1 MSTAERDE
9 MLRQYKQV
17 LLIQEARKA
26 YTRFKALFERP
37 NLDNKSFEESE
48 IISLIKEILKKT
60 DDRIV
65 TGLPKETVLYRSRIV
80 DTIKMLNNET
90 TITVDEQD
98 NIKGFDKYDSKE
110 PPINISKGGRCNPA
124 GSSYLYLSESEYSA
138 CAEVRPMNKQ
148 ILSVAR
154 FEITKDLN
162 IVDFTASGN
171 FEEYNEEKG
180 YSVTMLLSEI
190 FSSFM
195 LPVYNDAEYALTQY
209 MSDFIR
215 KYGYDGICYYSSNT
229 GEKSYTIFNCCEDN
243 VDFLDSK
250 LVYNYMPRYNFYNL
264 SDGEKLVFAENDFSE
279 ISKSDVDD
287 MREKIRNQMR
297 INYCT
302 NKARRENNGQ
312 VKDADGE

>member
-1 MSTAERDE
+1 MSTAESDK
-9 MLRQYKQV
+9 MLRQYEQV
-17 LLIQEARKA
+17 FLIQKARIA
-26 YTRFKALFERP
+26 YTQFKALFERP

-48 IISLIKEILKKT
+48 IISLIKEILKES

-90 TITVDEQD
+90 TITVDEQ

-162 IVDFTASGN
+162 IVDFTAGGN

-180 YSVTMLLSEI
+180 YSVKMLLSEI

-195 LPVYNDAEYALTQY
+195 MPVYNDDEYALTQY
-209 MSDFIR
+209 ISDFIR
-215 KYGYDGICYYSSNT
+215 KYGYDGICYYSSST
-229 GEKSYTIFNCCEDN
+229 AEKSYTIFNCCEDN
-243 VDFLDSK
+243 VKFLDSK
-250 LVYNYMPRYNFYNL
+250 LVYNYMPQYNFYNL
-264 SDGEKLVFAENDFSE
+264 SDSEKLAFAENEFSE
-279 ISKSDVDD
+279 ISKKDVADL
-287 MREKIRNQMR
+287 RQKICRQMR
-297 INYCT
+297 NNYCSST
-302 NKARRENNGQ
+302 TRRKNNG
-312 VKDADGE
+312 

>member
-1 MSTAERDE
+1 MSTAEIDE
-9 MLRQYKQV
+9 MRRQWVQV
-17 LLIQEARKA
+17 FLIQEARIA

-48 IISLIKEILKKT
+48 IISLIKEILKES

-65 TGLPKETVLYRSRIV
+65 TVLPKETVLYRSRIV

-90 TITVDEQD
+90 TITVDEQ

-162 IVDFTASGN
+162 IVDFTAGGN

-180 YSVTMLLSEI
+180 YSVKMLLSEI

-195 LPVYNDAEYALTQY
+195 MPVYNDDEYALTQY
-209 MSDFIR
+209 ISDFIR
-215 KYGYDGICYYSSNT
+215 KYGYDGICYYSSST
-229 GEKSYTIFNCCEDN
+229 AEKSYTIFNCCEDN
-243 VDFLDSK
+243 VKFLDSK
-250 LVYNYMPRYNFYNL
+250 LVYNYMPQYNFYNL
-264 SDGEKLVFAENDFSE
+264 SDSEKLAFAENEFSE
-279 ISKSDVDD
+279 ISKKDVADL
-287 MREKIRNQMR
+287 RQKICRQMR
-297 INYCT
+297 NNYCSST
-302 NKARRENNGQ
+302 TRRKNNG
-312 VKDADGE
+312 

>member
-1 MSTAERDE
+1 MSTAEIDE
-9 MLRQYKQV
+9 MRRQWVQV
-17 LLIQEARKA
+17 FLIQEARIA

-48 IISLIKEILKKT
+48 IISLIKEILKES

-80 DTIKMLNNET
+80 DIIKMLNNKT

-98 NIKGFDKYDSKE
+98 NINGFDKYDSKE

-162 IVDFTASGN
+162 IVDFTAGGN

-190 FSSFM
+190 FS
-195 LPVYNDAEYALTQY
+195 
-209 MSDFIR
+209 
-215 KYGYDGICYYSSNT
+215 
-229 GEKSYTIFNCCEDN
+229 
-243 VDFLDSK
+243 
-250 LVYNYMPRYNFYNL
+250 
-264 SDGEKLVFAENDFSE
+264 
-279 ISKSDVDD
+279 
-287 MREKIRNQMR
+287 
-297 INYCT
+297 
-302 NKARRENNGQ
+302 
-312 VKDADGE
+312 

>member
-1 MSTAERDE
+1 MSTAEIDE
-9 MLRQYKQV
+9 MRRQWVQV
-17 LLIQEARKA
+17 LLFQEARKA

-37 NLDNKSFEESE
+37 NLGNKAFEESE
-48 IISLIKEILKKT
+48 IISLIKEILKNT

-154 FEITKDLN
+154 FKITKNLN
-162 IVDFTASGN
+162 IVDFTAGGN

-195 LPVYNDAEYALTQY
+195 MPVYNDDEYALTQY
-209 MSDFIR
+209 ISDFIR
-215 KYGYDGICYYSSNT
+215 KYGYDGICYYSSST
-229 GEKSYTIFNCCEDN
+229 AEKSYTIFNCCEDN
-243 VDFLDSK
+243 VKFLDSK
-250 LVYNYMPRYNFYNL
+250 LVYNYMPQYNFYNL
-264 SDGEKLVFAENDFSE
+264 SDSEKLAFAENEFSE
-279 ISKSDVDD
+279 ISKNDVADL
-287 MREKIRNQMR
+287 RQKICRQMR
-297 INYCT
+297 NNYCSST
-302 NKARRENNGQ
+302 TRRENNG
-312 VKDADGE
+312 

>member
-1 MSTAERDE
+1 MSTAEIDE
-9 MLRQYKQV
+9 MRRQWVQV
-17 LLIQEARKA
+17 FLIQEARIA

-48 IISLIKEILKKT
+48 IISLIKEILKES

-65 TGLPKETVLYRSRIV
+65 TVLPKETVLYRSRIV

-90 TITVDEQD
+90 TITVDEQ

-162 IVDFTASGN
+162 IVDFTAGGN

-195 LPVYNDAEYALTQY
+195 MPVYNDDEYALTQY
-209 MSDFIR
+209 ISDFIR
-215 KYGYDGICYYSSNT
+215 KYGYDGICYYSSST
-229 GEKSYTIFNCCEDN
+229 AEKSYTIFNCCEDN
-243 VDFLDSK
+243 VKFLDSK
-250 LVYNYMPRYNFYNL
+250 LVYNYMPQYNFYNL
-264 SDGEKLVFAENDFSE
+264 SDSEKLAFAENEFSE
-279 ISKSDVDD
+279 ISKNDVAYL
-287 MREKIRNQMR
+287 RQKICRQMR
-297 INYCT
+297 NNYCSST
-302 NKARRENNGQ
+302 TRRKNNG
-312 VKDADGE
+312 

>member
-1 MSTAERDE
+1 M
-9 MLRQYKQV
+9 
-17 LLIQEARKA
+17 
-26 YTRFKALFERP
+26 
-37 NLDNKSFEESE
+37 
-48 IISLIKEILKKT
+48 
-60 DDRIV
+60 

-162 IVDFTASGN
+162 IVDFTAGGN

-195 LPVYNDAEYALTQY
+195 MPVYNDDEYALTQY
-209 MSDFIR
+209 ISDFIR
-215 KYGYDGICYYSSNT
+215 KYGYDGICYYSSST
-229 GEKSYTIFNCCEDN
+229 AEKSYTIFNCCEDN
-243 VDFLDSK
+243 VKFLDSK
-250 LVYNYMPRYNFYNL
+250 LVYNYMPQYNFYNL
-264 SDGEKLVFAENDFSE
+264 SDSEKLAFAENEFSE
-279 ISKSDVDD
+279 ISKNDVADL
-287 MREKIRNQMR
+287 RQKICRQMR
-297 INYCT
+297 NNYCSST
-302 NKARRENNGQ
+302 TRRENNG
-312 VKDADGE
+312 

>member
-1 MSTAERDE
+1 MSTAEIDE
-9 MLRQYKQV
+9 MRRQWVQV
-17 LLIQEARKA
+17 FLIQEARIA

-48 IISLIKEILKKT
+48 IISLIKEILKES

-65 TGLPKETVLYRSRIV
+65 TVLPKETVLYRSRIV

-90 TITVDEQD
+90 TITVDEQ

-162 IVDFTASGN
+162 IVDFTAGGN

-195 LPVYNDAEYALTQY
+195 MPVYNDDEYALTQY
-209 MSDFIR
+209 ISDFIR
-215 KYGYDGICYYSSNT
+215 KYGYDGICYYSSST
-229 GEKSYTIFNCCEDN
+229 AEKSYTIFNCCEDN
-243 VDFLDSK
+243 VKFLDSK
-250 LVYNYMPRYNFYNL
+250 LVYNYMPQYNFYNL
-264 SDGEKLVFAENDFSE
+264 SDSEKLAFAENEFSE
-279 ISKSDVDD
+279 ISKKDVADL
-287 MREKIRNQMR
+287 RQKICRQMR
-297 INYCT
+297 NNYCSST
-302 NKARRENNGQ
+302 TRRKNNG
-312 VKDADGE
+312 